1 MEEEKNQNED
11 DYDSN
16 DSENSAADYP
26 EEEGS
31 DRSSE
36 EIIRDYDSE

>member
-1 MEEEKNQNED
+1 MLED
-11 DYDSN
+11 EFDSN
-16 DSENSAADYP
+16 DSENSAFDYP

-36 EIIRDYDSE
+36 GIIRDYDSE